1 MDDLSSK
8 INEIL
13 SDPQTMQQI
22 KGLTEMLGIS
32 DSSEKQ
38 KPIVTENKQSMDML
52 SGLSALQQNNDML
65 SMMTRLV
72 PLLSDMNKEDDTSR
86 LLLALKPFLSEERKK
101 KLAQAEKIIKI
112 MKLLPLLKG
121 TPLLDSLF

>member
-13 SDPQTMQQI
+13 SDPQAMQQI
-22 KGLTEMLGIS
+22 KGLTEMLGLS
-32 DSSEKQ
+32 DGSEKQ

-112 MKLLPLLKG
+112 MKLLPLLKD

>member
-13 SDPQTMQQI
+13 SDPQAMQQI

-112 MKLLPLLKG
+112 MKLLPLLKD

>member
-13 SDPQTMQQI
+13 SDPQAMQQI
-22 KGLTEMLGIS
+22 KGLTEMLGLS

-72 PLLSDMNKEDDTSR
+72 PLLSDINKEDDTSR

-112 MKLLPLLKG
+112 MKLLPLLKD

>member
-22 KGLTEMLGIS
+22 KGLTEMLGLS

-112 MKLLPLLKG
+112 MKLLPLLKD

>member
-13 SDPQTMQQI
+13 SDPQAMQQI
-22 KGLTEMLGIS
+22 KGLTEMLGLS

-101 KLAQAEKIIKI
+101 KLAQAERIIKI
-112 MKLLPLLKG
+112 MKLLPLLKD